1 MKHSQ
6 WWKKQSLSSYSCAGK
21 NLSPGMVDKVLFSTL
36 VVSCLVFNSP
46 AALANTEV
54 LSKKYDFDIPRER
67 ADLALTTFAEQANL
81 TLIFPYDKVKEIE
94 ARRLS
99 GHYSIEDAIDILLRG
114 TGLKMVVDTQGQ
126 LMIIQDTNNQ
136 ESEEMPKK
144 TKLSTA
150 IVAIISSVFTSQYA
164 GAQDNGSSDM
174 EEVVVTGI
182 RQSLQRNM
190 DIKRDASGVVD
201 AITAEDIGK
210 FPDSNI
216 AASLQRVPGVSIQ
229 RSGARGEPTGITVRG
244 FGGDFNETLFDGRR
258 ISTASGGRSVDFS
271 TVGADFVGGVSVM
284 KTPDVTMGSNSIGA
298 TVNISYP
305 KPFDHPGQ
313 KIATSISG
321 SMNDQ
326 SGEVKPTIG
335 ALYSNTFADD
345 TIGFLV
351 NLIQTEQETETNHV
365 FVSGWQGGKVRPCQL
380 TSTCTTDELNTPG
393 SIVSWNQIQFGADQN
408 ITNDDRIDG
417 RIAFQWQPNDQLLLT
432 IDDNYSRQEVE
443 TFNYGFG
450 VWFDFNAY
458 RNVEQDANGTIVDFI
473 NLDDVMN
480 LNAGI
485 SRSLLETN
493 QIGVNLKY
501 DASDNL
507 SYSFDYSH
515 AESEL
520 NPDGRNSADN
530 MNLGYGGDLGCD
542 MGVRITGDSS
552 NHLPEM
558 DTYGPAC
565 DEARVVRDPSVIG
578 SHVIVRMRQENTD
591 TIDQAKVMVSWTED
605 DLKVNLGASIVDD
618 NFTLQNTNT
627 FANNFWQAWAGY
639 GAPSGRTAGL
649 VDENMPRSFVSTSGF
664 IPGFSGNGALIPEL
678 LVFDPFDAYA
688 YLEGQGDPWA
698 QQIDGFNYPGGTLAG
713 SDCTGPNPPA
723 LCSYHG
729 SLDLARDPGSVQDIT
744 ETTTSLFLKV
754 AMDTELGSLPF
765 HINAGVRHEQTDV
778 TSKGIGRVPVLLTLS
793 DADPTLLS
801 TSFSDPQTVSTSHD
815 YAFLLPSLD
824 LKLSLTDDLNLRF
837 DASRT
842 LTRPA
847 INFLTP
853 VLNVG
858 ALPRVGALTASGGS
872 PKLEPFLSDNMD
884 LAMEWYYQDNSYV
897 AGNYFVK
904 DVTNF
909 IVQGTQRQ
917 TINNVIDPSTGQPAI
932 YNVSQRVNGP
942 KARVDG
948 FELAWQHVFG
958 ESGFGFNANTTI
970 VNTDKPYDR
979 DDLSQSG
986 FAVTGLADSM
996 NFVGFYDRD
1005 GLELRVAVN
1014 WRDEYLLQFGQS
1026 QNISEYGAEPTFV
1039 NASTQVDISGS
1050 YAFTEQ
1056 LNVFFEATNVTNET
1070 MSTHGRYD
1078 NQLLDAWAYGS
1089 RYKLGVRYRF

>member
-6 WWKKQSLSSYSCAGK
+6 WWKKQSLSSYKCAGK
-21 NLSPGMVDKVLFSTL
+21 NLSPRMVDKVLFSTL
-36 VVSCLVFNSP
+36 VVGCLVLNSP
-46 AALANTEV
+46 ATLASAEV

-81 TLIFPYDKVKEIE
+81 TLIFPYDKVKEIQ
-94 ARRLS
+94 AHKLS
-99 GHYSIEDAIDILLRG
+99 GHYSIDDAIDILLRN
-114 TGLKMVVDTQGQ
+114 TGLKMVVDTNGQ
-126 LMIIQDTNNQ
+126 LMIIQNTNNQ

-164 GAQDNGSSDM
+164 AAQDNGTAPTA
-174 EEVVVTGI
+174 EEVIVTGI

-313 KIATSISG
+313 KVALSASG
-321 SMNDQ
+321 STQDQ
-326 SGEVKPTIG
+326 SGEIKPTLG

-345 TIGFLV
+345 TLGILV
-351 NLIQTEQETETNHV
+351 NLIQTEQETEANHV

-380 TSTCTTDELNTPG
+380 TANCTNSELNAPG
-393 SIVSWNQIQFGADQN
+393 SLVSWSQIQFGADQN
-408 ITNDDRIDG
+408 ITTDERLDG
-417 RIAFQWQPNDQLLLT
+417 RIAFQWKPNDQLLLT

-450 VWFDFNAY
+450 VWFDFNAF
-458 RNVEQDANGTIVDFI
+458 RNVKQDSNGTIVDFV

-485 SRSLLETN
+485 NRSLLETN
-493 QIGVNLKY
+493 QIGVNVKY
-501 DASDNL
+501 DLNDNL
-507 SYSFDYSH
+507 SYTFDLAH
-515 AESEL
+515 AKSEL
-520 NPDGRNSADN
+520 NPDGQNSTDG
-530 MNLGYGGDLGCD
+530 MNLGYGGALGCD
-542 MGVRITGDSS
+542 MGVAVTGDSS
-552 NHLPEM
+552 SHLPVM
-558 DTYGPAC
+558 STFGPSC
-565 DEARVVRDPSVIG
+565 NESKVVRDPSVIG

-591 TIDQAKVMVSWTED
+591 TIDQAKFAVNWTQD
-605 DLKVNLGASIVDD
+605 NLKLSLGASIVDD
-618 NFTLQNTNT
+618 NFTLQNSNT
-627 FANNFWQAWAGY
+627 FANNFWQTWSGY
-639 GAPSGRTAGL
+639 GLPSGRTTG
-649 VDENMPRSFVSTSGF
+649 VVIPTSVPRHFVSTSDF
-664 IPGFSGNGALIPEL
+664 IPGFSGNDALIPEL
-678 LVFDPFDAYA
+678 LAYNPFDVYS
-688 YLEGQGDPWA
+688 YLEGLGNPQTKNIPGY
-698 QQIDGFNYPGGTLAG
+698 NYDCCGTNYTGKLELA
-713 SDCTGPNPPA
+713 
-723 LCSYHG
+723 L
-729 SLDLARDPGSVQDIT
+729 DPGSVQDIT
-744 ETTTSLFLKV
+744 ETTTSLFLKI
-754 AMDTELGSLPF
+754 AFDTELGSLPF
-765 HINAGVRHEQTDV
+765 HINAGVREEQTEIE
-778 TSKGIGRVPVLLTLS
+778 SKGQGRVPTQLTLS
-793 DADPTLLS
+793 PADPTLL
-801 TSFSDPQTVSTSHD
+801 TTTFSDSKSISTSHD

-824 LKLSLTDDLNLRF
+824 LKLELTDELNLRF

-842 LTRPA
+842 LTRPS

-858 ALPRVGALTASGGS
+858 SLPRVGALTATGGN

-884 LAMEWYYQDNSYV
+884 LALEWYYQDNSYV

-917 TINNVIDPSTGQPAI
+917 TINDVIDPSTGQKAI

-948 FELAWQHVFG
+948 LELAWQHVFG
-958 ESGFGFNANTTI
+958 ESGFGFNANATI

-979 DDLSQSG
+979 NDLSQSG

-996 NFVGFYDRD
+996 NFVGFYDRN
-1005 GLELRVAVN
+1005 GFELRVAVN
-1014 WRDEYLLQFGQS
+1014 WRDEYLLQFGQG

-1039 NASTQVDISGS
+1039 NASTQIDVSGS

-1056 LNVFFEATNVTNET
+1056 LNVFFEATNITNET